1 MADGFFSDEQDML
14 HYVDNCKDL
23 LKEKKARK
31 WVDPERWEVFEEK
44 RGEILRDLDAIL
56 IFYAR
61 EGRFPERSFAS
72 IPIRK
77 MRQLAKDTNDP
88 MLSWWSWRTDNTP
101 MRDSGGRPLGHG
113 GDLLLE
119 SLMLP
124 SYAVI
129 KHTYR
134 SKPEPVELRLTR
146 AQQDD
151 KSVYI
156 GSATASEL
164 DAICKV
170 PWMDPT
176 LDSHEFGRSLS
187 SASMNEN
194 EWQRVVDLGRVMN
207 IASFISEPGNY
218 IFNPVLI
225 YINKNQPSGCFSEIK
240 KLNRDGVVQV
250 NFDFLQRTKA
260 GWVDYFFKQGSTGDL
275 RPATIIDGQHRIR
288 GMVSS
293 ERGTSL
299 NVPFV
304 LIIGDG
310 SKEDQRLIAEIFTQ
324 INTKSVPIDK
334 LHQMYLSYKFGM
346 KGGSNSED
354 WSVSDWST
362 IPAIPTEDSRPQR
375 RAYELA
381 LFMASTE
388 NSPIYDMIQFQK
400 PRVRA
405 KAHICINATNWVSY
419 VRKWFVESSTYN
431 IYSDI
436 RADSYFMQE
445 FLNFFTAFEETCKS
459 QWEEDAPR
467 WKVGAGKDKPL
478 LQTQGPFLSILELYP
493 RLIQHIRDNEEIDEY
508 SIESAITHDTFVE
521 WLRPLSVV
529 DWRSPSLLSSNLT
542 GRNNSNL
549 KHLVEWMF
557 RAIENESVYTKAEVM
572 DVNEE
577 SMIGKGLIAP
587 PAKSKI
593 ENIGGSAWPGVLPL
607 QLRCKHMALTQ
618 SSGWIVRI
626 FTGSVSDEVDTKKLT
641 QVIDDGEF
649 GETQLTI
656 ESEIVPKGAT
666 GIEIQA
672 YLSNANGS
680 TRTEQMFLSKE

>member
-1 MADGFFSDEQDML
+1 MADGFFSDEQDM
-14 HYVDNCKDL
+14 HDYVNYCKDL
-23 LKEKKARK
+23 LEEKKARK
-31 WVDPERWEVFEEK
+31 WVDPERWEAFEAM
-44 RGEILRDLDAIL
+44 RPEIQKDLDEIL
-56 IFYAR
+56 IFFAK
-61 EGRFPERSFAS
+61 EGRFPKRSVAS
-72 IPIRK
+72 VPIRK
-77 MRQLAKDTNDP
+77 MREFAKDSNDP
-88 MLSWWSWRTDNTP
+88 ILSWWAWRTDNTP
-101 MRDSGGRPLGHG
+101 IRDSRGLPLGYG
-113 GDLLLE
+113 GELLLE

-129 KHTYR
+129 KHTYE
-134 SKPEPVELRLTR
+134 SKPKPVELRLTR
-146 AQQDD
+146 ARQDD

-187 SASMNEN
+187 SASMDEN

-207 IASFISEPGNY
+207 IASFINEPGNY

-225 YINKNQPSGCFSEIK
+225 YINKNHPSGCYSETK
-240 KLNRDGVVQV
+240 KLNRDGVISI
-250 NFDFLQRTKA
+250 NFDFLGLTKA
-260 GWVDYFFKQGSTGDL
+260 GWVDYFFKPGSSGDL

-293 ERGTSL
+293 ERGASL

-304 LIIGDG
+304 LIVGDG
-310 SKEDQRLIAEIFTQ
+310 SKEDQRLTAEIFTQ

-346 KGGSNSED
+346 KGRSNSDD
-354 WSVSDWST
+354 WSVSDWSDT
-362 IPAIPTEDSRPQR
+362 PVTPTEGSRPQR

-381 LFMASTE
+381 LFMSSAE

-405 KAHICINATNWVSY
+405 KAHICINVANWVSY
-419 VRKWFVESSTYN
+419 VRKWFVESGTYN

-436 RADSYFMQE
+436 RSDAYYKEE
-445 FLNFFTAFEETCKS
+445 FLNFFTAFEETCKT
-459 QWEEDAPR
+459 QWEDDAPR

-478 LQTQGPFLSILELYP
+478 LQTQGPFLSLLELYP
-493 RLIQHIRDNEEIDEY
+493 RLVQHIRDNEEIDEY
-508 SIESAITHDTFVE
+508 SIETAIAHDTFVE

-542 GRNNSNL
+542 GRNNRNL

-557 RAIENESVYTKAEVM
+557 TAIENETVYTKSEVM
-572 DVNEE
+572 DVDEE
-577 SMIGKGLIAP
+577 SVIGKGIIAP
-587 PAKSKI
+587 PARSKI
-593 ENIGGSAWPGVLPL
+593 ENIGGTAWPGVLPL
-607 QLRCKHMALTQ
+607 QLRCKHMPLTQ
-618 SSGWIVRI
+618 GSGWIVRI
-626 FTGSVSDEVDTKKLT
+626 FRGSASDEVDTKKLT
-641 QVIDDGEF
+641 QEVDD
-649 GETQLTI
+649 ETQLTI
-656 ESEIVPKGAT
+656 ESEMLPKGTT
-666 GIEIQA
+666 GIEVQA
-672 YLSNANGS
+672 YLSNANGD
-680 TRTEQMFLSKE
+680 TRTDKLFLARE